1 LIRPA
6 VFCAAKKAKGEPKV
20 KKEKVMKEWSL
31 MSKDQKADYD
41 DYVYY
46 AEEQELAAWR
56 EAVAS
61 FVVEDSLRTERGALY
76 AVGGYKCVSPS
87 SVEDVPAI
95 VNIKT
100 LRGRLIAH
108 RFSTGWDV
116 GKVKSRQKKSGL
128 FVVKY
133 ESDSTAWTHELNKE
147 DYGVENDW
155 VLCAIA

>member
-1 LIRPA
+1 MINPA
-6 VFCAAKKAKGEPKV
+6 VFGAAKKARGEPKA
-20 KKEKVMKEWSL
+20 KKEKVPKEWSL
-31 MSKDQKADYD
+31 MSKDQKAEYD

-56 EAVAS
+56 EA
-61 FVVEDSLRTERGALY
+61 
-76 AVGGYKCVSPS
+76 AVGDYKCDFPS
-87 SVEDVPAI
+87 SVEDVPAV

-116 GKVKSRQKKSGL
+116 GKVKSLEKRSGM
-128 FVVKY
+128 FAVQY
-133 ESDSTAWTHELNKE
+133 DSDSTAWTHELNKE

-155 VLCAIA
+155 VLL